1 MKIKTLVVAIA
12 AMTVS
17 TAALADWFPTKASER
32 DNQPASG
39 SAPSVPNDG
48 SDDCT
53 APPSIA
59 SLPFND
65 TGTTTGGNNTIGTI
79 TVGCSNYTT
88 TAGPDKVYQFTA
100 GATQN
105 ISFLVSPSSAWDPA
119 IYVVSTCNSGT
130 SCVTGADAGL
140 ASAPESVTFT
150 GRPAGTYF
158 FWVDSFYSTGTLSNG
173 AFSVAVTGTLPVE
186 LTEFSVD

>member
-12 AMTVS
+12 AVTVS
-17 TAALADWFPTKASER
+17 TAAFADWYPTKASER

-39 SAPSVPNDG
+39 SAPAVPNDG

-53 APPSIA
+53 APPSITT
-59 SLPFND
+59 LPFND

-79 TVGCSNYTT
+79 ALGCSDYTT
-88 TAGPDKVYQFTA
+88 TGGPDKVYQFTA
-100 GATQN
+100 GASQN
-105 ISFLVSPSSAWDPA
+105 MNFLVTPSSGWDPS
-119 IYVVSTCNSGT
+119 IYVVSTCSNGD
-130 SCVTGADAGL
+130 SCVTGADGGL
-140 ASAPESVTFT
+140 GGTAESFTFT

-158 FWVDSFYSTGTLSNG
+158 FWVDSFYATGTLSNG
-173 AFSVAVTGTLPVE
+173 GFSVAVTGTLPVE